1 MSTIYKRPSV
11 YKTGSEGDV
20 PSGDIVP
27 PGTTP
32 QNPLVNEAY
41 VGIKNKVIAAALNDL
56 KARVAAIESVA
67 ANNNL
72 GSVIADSIDT
82 QKLSVGGVDINT
94 IIQNAIGG

>member
-1 MSTIYKRPSV
+1 MSTIYKQPSV

-41 VGIKNKVIAAALNDL
+41 VEIKDKVIAAALNDL
-56 KARVAAIESVA
+56 NARVAALEA
-67 ANNNL
+67 ALANGNI
-72 GSVIADSIDT
+72 GSVTADSIDT
-82 QKLSVGGVDINT
+82 QTLMVGGVDINT

>member
-56 KARVAAIESVA
+56 NARLAAIESAVA
-67 ANNNL
+67 DNNI

-82 QKLSVGGVDINT
+82 QTLLVGGVDINT